1 MSRLKNLLV
10 VAGAAATACIAW
22 FALQSLAG
30 AKAKQT
36 VFSEAPSVVQLGDQC
51 EQQGFPCQL
60 ELNNPRDFP
69 ITISRFDVTPQC
81 GCVRGLTAP
90 QTISAHGKLV
100 LPLQLDLKGPAGNW
114 GDDWVSR
121 EYTVLATVDG
131 QPRPVVW
138 KLLAKVKR
146 LVTMESTESCEDIVA
161 RPEDQ
166 NRRTVRIRFTMKVK
180 SLQAVSDAK
189 GLSVEC
195 LPDPKTANCFTAT
208 IRILPREPGHFRH
221 EVRFFAHDEQGL
233 LLKTLPLSVA
243 GEWQEDVYCL
253 PSTVVLGKVVGG
265 IEQIQAVSLYSRVGK
280 PFTIRSC
287 TSEDPGVRVQARGDQ
302 RSVSASCTPPNRPG
316 PYRAAVCVHVVDH
329 TNREFTIRIPVAA
342 YVAD

>member
-1 MSRLKNLLV
+1 MSRLKNLLIV
-10 VAGAAATACIAW
+10 SGAVAAACVAW
-22 FALQSLAG
+22 LALQSLAG
-30 AKAKQT
+30 ANATTVVLPKAPIA
-36 VFSEAPSVVQLGDQC
+36 VDLGEQY
-51 EQQGFPCQL
+51 EQQGLPCQL
-60 ELNNPRDFP
+60 ELNNSGGIP
-69 ITISRFDVTPQC
+69 ITIARFDVTPQC
-81 GCVRGLTAP
+81 GCIRGLSAP

-114 GDDWVSR
+114 GEEWVSR
-121 EYTVLATVDG
+121 EYTIVATVDG

-161 RPEDQ
+161 RPEGQ
-166 NRRTVRIRFTMKVK
+166 NRRTVRIRFAMKVK

-189 GLSVEC
+189 GLTVEC
-195 LPDPKTANCFTAT
+195 LPDPMTANCFTAT

-287 TSEDPGVRVQARGDQ
+287 TSEDPGVHVQARGDQ

-329 TNREFTIRIPVAA
+329 TNREYTIRIPVAA